1 MIYEIIS
8 SEVYNAAQVGASF
21 IVNSADG
28 YRSLVSSLTAPDGID
43 IINVYEDTSLR
54 NLMNSPDWKQ
64 PCIDC

>member
-1 MIYEIIS
+1 MIYEINS
-8 SEVYNAAQVGASF
+8 SEVYNAVQVGATF

-28 YRSLVSSLTAPDGID
+28 YRALVSSLSSPEGIATTS
-43 IINVYEDTSLR
+43 VYEDSAIR